1 MTAAAIPVAEPTGYQ
16 RAITAGVIGNVLE
29 WYDFGVYG
37 YLVPTI
43 SALFFPN
50 ASGDA
55 TLSLLLTFAVFG
67 VGFVMRPIGSI
78 VFGIYGD
85 RYGRRKALSAVIFVM
100 AVSTFVIGLLPTYA
114 QIGVAAP
121 LLLVVVRLFQGLSTG
136 GEFGGS
142 SAYIVEYAPQHRRGF
157 FGSFQLVGVAGGFL
171 LGSLT
176 AALLTASLT
185 PEDRLAWGWRLPFL
199 FGIAVGLV
207 GIYMRWRISD
217 TPVFTEIEKQGEVSA
232 SPLADALLRHPK
244 ETLLAFASTLH
255 NTVAYYIALIYMTS
269 YMQTIGKL
277 PPSTALWIATGSLAV
292 MVALLPGLGKLS
304 DRVGRR
310 PLMLFS
316 CAAFIVLGYPF
327 FLLASSGSVL
337 LTIIGQLLM
346 MVCYAPYAATCASF
360 LTEIIPTRVRYTAMS
375 VGYNTAVAIFGGF
388 APFIATWLVKTTGLS
403 YAPGFY
409 LIGAAVITGLV
420 VLRTR
425 ETAFTP
431 LR

>member
-1 MTAAAIPVAEPTGYQ
+1 MTAAAIPVSESSYQ
-16 RAITAGVIGNVLE
+16 RAITAGTIGNVLE

-43 SALFFPN
+43 SALFFP
-50 ASGDA
+50 SGDP
-55 TLSLLLTFAVFG
+55 TISLLLTFAVFG

-100 AVSTFVIGLLPTYA
+100 ALSTFAIGLLPTYA
-114 QIGVAAP
+114 QAGIAAP
-121 LLLVVVRLFQGLSTG
+121 ILLVVVRLFQGLSTG

-142 SAYIVEYAPQHRRGF
+142 SAYIVEFAPSGRRGF
-157 FGSFQLVGVAGGFL
+157 FGSFQLVGVASGFL

-176 AALLTASLT
+176 AALLNSVLSQA
-185 PEDRLAWGWRLPFL
+185 DRLAWGWRLPFL

-207 GIYMRWRISD
+207 GVYMRWRLSD
-217 TPVFTEIEKQGEVSA
+217 TPKFTEIAEQGAVAA
-232 SPLADALLRHPK
+232 SPLVEALAHHPR
-244 ETLLAFASTLH
+244 ETLLAFTSTLH

-269 YMQTIGKL
+269 YMQTVGKL
-277 PPSTALWIATGSLAV
+277 PPGTALWISTGSLAF
-292 MVALLPGLGKLS
+292 MVALLPGLGALS

-310 PLMLFS
+310 PLMIGS
-316 CAAFIVLGYPF
+316 CLAFIVLGYPF
-327 FLLASSGSVL
+327 FLMASSGNVA
-337 LTIIGQLLM
+337 LTIVGQVLM
-346 MVCYAPYAATCASF
+346 MICYAPYAATCASF

-388 APFIATWLVKTTGLS
+388 APFIATWLVKTTGS
-403 YAPGFY
+403 VYSPAVY
-409 LIGAAVITGLV
+409 LIGAAVITGIV

-425 ETAFTP
+425 ETAFSP